1 MTNCSQF
8 QREREKA
15 CCKENEQNDNK
26 LQLHVLSLQ
35 FKIIVVDSTVKKERG
50 VGGGGGGE

>member
-1 MTNCSQF
+1 M
-8 QREREKA
+8 
-15 CCKENEQNDNK
+15 CCKENEQNENK

-50 VGGGGGGE
+50 VGGGGRGGE

>member
-8 QREREKA
+8 REREKA
-15 CCKENEQNDNK
+15 CCKENEQNENK